1 MTTAFRRRLRELRVE
16 IRALRLALGDDRVP
30 PHAKAVILLVVGY
43 ALSPADLLPDV
54 IPLVGQLDD
63 MVIVPIGLT
72 LAWML
77 VPGDLRREIR
87 DRAETEAA
95 EAGPP
100 DTGLLGVLAGLVMA
114 AAYAVVALI
123 ADRS

>member
-1 MTTAFRRRLRELRVE
+1 MISRFHKRIEDLRVE
-16 IRALRLALGDDRVP
+16 VRALRIALGDDRVP
-30 PHAKAVILLVVGY
+30 PHAKAIILLVVGY

-63 MVIVPIGLT
+63 AVIVPIGMT

-87 DRAETEAA
+87 DRAEREVA
-95 EAGPP
+95 EAGRP
-100 DTGLLGVLAGLVMA
+100 DAGLLGVLAGLIMA
-114 AAYAVVALI
+114 AAYAVMALL
-123 ADRS
+123 ADRV